1 MISSTVSRSGRF
13 PRGLFQ
19 SMMAPAAAMMKNL
32 GARKTGGST
41 CWSQKWLQR
50 RRLFYDAP
58 FFYGVHMERTMADTS
73 SETPDATSTDTQD
86 EIYLP
91 PCREAEKFMTQC
103 PRCNRTMKIKTLMYS
118 HCCKRSF
125 YATRRAIEQQVLA
138 NKAVDIRMASMEQRA
153 TQHAQHQTA
162 RATTQTRDYSKL
174 LSF

>member
-1 MISSTVSRSGRF
+1 
-13 PRGLFQ
+13 
-19 SMMAPAAAMMKNL
+19 
-32 GARKTGGST
+32 
-41 CWSQKWLQR
+41 
-50 RRLFYDAP
+50 
-58 FFYGVHMERTMADTS
+58 MADTS

-103 PRCNRTMKIKTLMYS
+103 PRCNRTMKLKTLMYS

-125 YATRRAIEQQVLA
+125 DTTRRAIEQQVLA

-153 TQHAQHQTA
+153 TQQAQHQTA
-162 RATTQTRDYSKL
+162 TEQRVTQHAQHQIAHTTQKRDYSKL

>member
-1 MISSTVSRSGRF
+1 MV
-13 PRGLFQ
+13 
-19 SMMAPAAAMMKNL
+19 PASAKEKTGMVKNL
-32 GARKTGGST
+32 GGKEKLARAEAKNGYRGAV
-41 CWSQKWLQR
+41 CFVML
-50 RRLFYDAP
+50 LFLP
-58 FFYGVHMERTMADTS
+58 GCTWKRTMADTS

-103 PRCNRTMKIKTLMYS
+103 PRCNRTMKLKTLMYS

-125 YATRRAIEQQVLA
+125 YPTRRAIEQQVLA

-162 RATTQTRDYSKL
+162 RTTEQRATQHAQHQIARTTQTRDYSKL

>member
-1 MISSTVSRSGRF
+1 
-13 PRGLFQ
+13 
-19 SMMAPAAAMMKNL
+19 MMAPAAAMVKNL
-32 GARKTGGST
+32 CKENWRKHVLKPKMATEAP
-41 CWSQKWLQR
+41 
-50 RRLFYDAP
+50 FVYDAP

-103 PRCNRTMKIKTLMYS
+103 PRCNRTMKLKTLMYS

-125 YATRRAIEQQVLA
+125 YPTRRAIEQQVLA

-162 RATTQTRDYSKL
+162 RTTEQRATQHAQHQTARTTTQTRDYSKL